1 LPAVDRTCGAR
12 GEVGCPWEEY
22 RPAHP
27 DGFGYSWFYGHYE
40 AFSAPV
46 ATDDAAKARR
56 RERVFI
62 ISAPEIPNSI
72 SAVSSISDLDS
83 GRGGVAREGWA
94 GVRERPGI
102 AAIEA
107 LGALSRR
114 QPLVECMT
122 AYFHT

>member
-1 LPAVDRTCGAR
+1 MEGVSPRASGRVWLQLVLRALPGLQD
-12 GEVGCPWEEY
+12 
-22 RPAHP
+22 
-27 DGFGYSWFYGHYE
+27 
-40 AFSAPV
+40 PV

-72 SAVSSISDLDS
+72 SAVSSISDLDF
-83 GRGGVAREGWA
+83 GGGGVAREGWA

-102 AAIEA
+102 TAIEA